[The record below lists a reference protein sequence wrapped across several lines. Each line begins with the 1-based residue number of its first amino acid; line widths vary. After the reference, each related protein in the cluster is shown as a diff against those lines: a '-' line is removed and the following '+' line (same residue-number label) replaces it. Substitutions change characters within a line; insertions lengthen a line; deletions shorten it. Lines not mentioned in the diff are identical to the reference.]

1 MKYLVVMVAIIC
13 SVNLCKAQKA
23 RLILYKGDSVN
34 IYISRHTDF
43 FIITEDATYAMKDI
57 KILKFEIK
65 NSRTEQLRQEIGSKV
80 NIVYAFESPVISVV
94 SNSIPDQNYINQSM
108 INSIDN
114 FRRQRTN
121 GKTMQIVG
129 ILIVGAS
136 VGLQSVYNQKYN
148 ENYAAWVKKGSS
160 GSQPIQQS
168 VPSSV
173 PFIGCGFSL
182 IGFGI
187 DLDAGRHLRLFGH

>member
-1 MKYLVVMVAIIC
+1 MVVFINSI
-13 SVNLCKAQKA
+13 NLCNGQKAQI
-23 RLILYKGDSVN
+23 ILYKGDSIS

-43 FIITEDATYAMKDI
+43 FIIAEDATYAMKDI
-57 KILKFEIK
+57 KLLKFEVK
-65 NSRTEQLRQEIGSKV
+65 NSRTEQLRQEIGSKID
-80 NIVYAFESPVISVV
+80 IVYANELPLQTLVPTIEH
-94 SNSIPDQNYINQSM
+94 DQNYINKSM
-108 INSIDN
+108 VNTIEN
-114 FRRQRTN
+114 FRHQRTT

-148 ENYAAWVKKGSS
+148 DAYAAYTKKGS
-160 GSQPIQQS
+160 GSAPIQQS
-168 VPSSV
+168 VPSAV

-187 DLDAGRHLRLFGH
+187 DLDAGRHLKLFGQ